1 MQTGCLCVTSLVLLL
16 DEAVGAEGLLV
27 GLALERVTGRH
38 LVGSHSEARKA
49 YQVLPGWR
57 ARSSLPRTR
66 LTSTA
71 EEVEEALPYSPATWK

>member
-1 MQTGCLCVTSLVLLL
+1 MQTANLCETSPVLLL

-49 YQVLPGWR
+49 FKCYL
-57 ARSSLPRTR
+57 A
-66 LTSTA
+66 
-71 EEVEEALPYSPATWK
+71 